1 MDYLRDGIGLRW
13 TLGREPIV
21 EYEREGFDMYGAMT
35 EAIKEES
42 VGYVFNL
49 DASGRA
55 TGGQEGLESGLVRMG
70 CTSPRRR
77 WTRRRGSSKGTSNR
91 PTRFRRLRRRVWP
104 MRSRAR
110 SGVRLGRGTVGSASG
125 RGPAG
130 RWARAGRTGLVAQFP
145 APLKGHR
152 WDSPVLLWRRCGNN
166 GGMSD
171 SPAPLADPHLVFDPV
186 DGVRDVVILGSTGS
200 IGTQAI
206 DLVLR
211 NPDRFRVTALSAA
224 GGRVGL
230 LAEQAHRLRVA
241 DGRRR
246 ARGRRTGAAEAL
258 RGAVRRRVSPS
269 PRSSPGPDAATHLA
283 ASDCH
288 TVLNG
293 ITGSI
298 GLAPTLAALEAGRT
312 LALANKE
319 SLIVGGP
326 LVKALAKPGQIIPVD
341 SEHAA
346 LFQALAAGTRADVR
360 KLVVTAS
367 GGPFR
372 GRTKAELADVTPED
386 ALAHPTWAMGPVIT
400 INSATLVNKG
410 LEVIEAHL
418 LYDIPFERIEV
429 VVHPQSYVH
438 SMVEFTDGSTIA
450 QATPPDMRGPDRHR
464 PRLARAGPRRGA
476 RLRLDEGVEL
486 GVLPARH
493 RRVSVGRARPARRA
507 ARGHGPGGVQ
517 CRQRGVRG
525 RVPERRAAVQ
535 RDHGDRHDGGRG
547 TRHTRVRE
555 LP

>member
-1 MDYLRDGIGLRW
+1 
-13 TLGREPIV
+13 
-21 EYEREGFDMYGAMT
+21 
-35 EAIKEES
+35 
-42 VGYVFNL
+42 
-49 DASGRA
+49 
-55 TGGQEGLESGLVRMG
+55 
-70 CTSPRRR
+70 
-77 WTRRRGSSKGTSNR
+77 
-91 PTRFRRLRRRVWP
+91 
-104 MRSRAR
+104 
-110 SGVRLGRGTVGSASG
+110 
-125 RGPAG
+125 
-130 RWARAGRTGLVAQFP
+130 
-145 APLKGHR
+145 
-152 WDSPVLLWRRCGNN
+152 
-166 GGMSD
+166 MSD

-186 DGVRDVVILGSTGS
+186 VPVATAGPRDIVILGSTGS

-211 NPDRFRVTALSAA
+211 NPGRFRVTALSAA

-230 LAEQAHRLRVA
+230 LAEQARQLRVRTVA
-241 DGRRR
+241 V
-246 ARGRRTGAAEAL
+246 AREDVVPALREAL
-258 RGAVRRRVSPS
+258 KGQYGGESLPEILA
-269 PRSSPGPDAATHLA
+269 GPDAATQLA
-283 ASDCH
+283 ASECH

-400 INSATLVNKG
+400 VNSATLVNKG

-438 SMVEFTDGSTIA
+438 SMVEFTDGSTLA
-450 QATPPDMRGPDRHR
+450 QATPPDMRGPIAIGVGWPERVPDAA
-464 PRLARAGPRRGA
+464 PAFDWTKASSWEFFPLDNDAFPSVGLARHVGQLAGTAPAVFNAANEECVDAFLNGA
-476 RLRLDEGVEL
+476 LPFNGIMETVTKVVAEHGDPGIGAAGTSLTVAD
-486 GVLPARH
+486 VLEAETWA
-493 RRVSVGRARPARRA
+493 RARA
-507 ARGHGPGGVQ
+507 
-517 CRQRGVRG
+517 
-525 RVPERRAAVQ
+525 
-535 RDHGDRHDGGRG
+535 
-547 TRHTRVRE
+547 RE
-555 LP
+555 LTAKATAEARA